1 MPGVRDCLSDRV
13 RKVIMER
20 ICDGT
25 YAPGDRLIE
34 LTIAREFD
42 SSQAPIREAFCKLE
56 AMRIVETE
64 PYKGTR
70 VREISSGEL
79 QECLSIRGALENLA
93 AEQVEDRLKLRIGE
107 LKQKAQLTLDAAK
120 QRNVRSY
127 TLANLEFH
135 RMIVEAS
142 NNQTLLGM
150 WDSLA
155 PEVRMFAS
163 VKANV
168 ANLEDGASDHFEI
181 VEAFAEGDNRFA
193 GKLLK
198 KHAESGLVAIA
209 GQQLEELQQALSLG

>member
-1 MPGVRDCLSDRV
+1 MAGSRDCVSDRV
-13 RKVIMER
+13 YKAILDR

-34 LTIAREFD
+34 LQIAKEFD

-56 AMRIVETE
+56 AMRVLETE

-70 VREISSGEL
+70 VREISRREL
-79 QECLSIRGALENLA
+79 EECLRIRAVLENLA
-93 AEQVEDRLKLRIGE
+93 AELVEDRLQNKIDI
-107 LKQKAQLTLDAAK
+107 LKQKALLTVEAAK
-120 QRNVRSY
+120 HGDVRNYS
-127 TLANLEFH
+127 LANLEFH
-135 RMIVEAS
+135 RLIVEAS
-142 NNQTLLGM
+142 QSDTLVAM

-163 VKANV
+163 IKANSDKLV
-168 ANLEDGASDHFEI
+168 DGAHDHLEI

-198 KHAESGLVAIA
+198 KHAESGLLMDHEQKSLAI
-209 GQQLEELQQALSLG
+209 G

>member
-1 MPGVRDCLSDRV
+1 MTVAKNCMSDRV
-13 RKVIMER
+13 RKVILDR

-34 LTIAREFD
+34 LQIAREFD

-70 VREISSGEL
+70 VREISSREL
-79 QECLSIRGALENLA
+79 EECLRIRAVLENLA
-93 AEQVEDRLKLRIGE
+93 AEQVEDRLKAKTGE
-107 LKQKAQLTLDAAK
+107 LKQKALQTVEAARLRDLRK
-120 QRNVRSY
+120 YS
-127 TLANLEFH
+127 LANLEFH
-135 RMIVEAS
+135 RLIVEAS
-142 NNQTLLGM
+142 HTQTLLSL

-155 PEVRMFAS
+155 PEVRMFAT

-168 ANLEDGASDHFEI
+168 DNLVDGANDHLEI

-198 KHAESGLVAIA
+198 KHAESGLWVAPE
-209 GQQLEELQQALSLG
+209 QKELTVG